1 MKKRKIVLVYGKT
14 GSGKTTLAKR
24 FFSESKRVIV
34 IDSLFEYESELV
46 FYDLESL
53 IKYFNEN
60 KPLTFK
66 IVCRFS
72 NDFDVEGLFLI
83 VKQIT
88 NVVLILEEAEIY
100 ISPYTRFSNFLYLVR
115 YGRHFNINI
124 LAIARR
130 ATELSLDLRSQVNS
144 IYICSAIT
152 EPLDLKNF
160 SLLGL
165 DIEKIKN
172 LKQYEIY
179 KKTFWFLIYFYYF
192 LLGI

>member
-1 MKKRKIVLVYGKT
+1 MKKRKIILVYGKT
-14 GSGKTTLAKR
+14 GGGKTTLAKK
-24 FFSESKRVIV
+24 FFNDSKRAIV
-34 IDSLFEYESELV
+34 IDSLFEYESDLI
-46 FYDLESL
+46 FYDLDSL
-53 IKYFNEN
+53 INYFNTN

-72 NDFDVEGLFLI
+72 NDFDIEGLFVI

-124 LAIARR
+124 IGIARR
-130 ATELSLDLRSQVNS
+130 SSELSLDFRSQVNA

-165 DIEKIKN
+165 DVEKIKN

-179 KKTFWFLIYFYYF
+179 KKTF
-192 LLGI
+192 